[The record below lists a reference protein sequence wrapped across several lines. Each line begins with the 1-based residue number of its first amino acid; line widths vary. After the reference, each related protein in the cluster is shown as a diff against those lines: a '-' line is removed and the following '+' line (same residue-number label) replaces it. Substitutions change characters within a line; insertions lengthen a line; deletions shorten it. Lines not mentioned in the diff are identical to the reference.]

1 MNKTS
6 EVTFTPKG
14 LTKDVTMKKKKKKK
28 KIGKDNELVQNSAL
42 YQSLV
47 IRN

>member
-14 LTKDVTMKKKKKKK
+14 LTKDVTMKKKKK